1 MNKMDLIQS
10 GVVFDP
16 ATHTYRLGDKFL
28 SGITGIIKDMVF
40 PDMYKD
46 IPQDVLMK
54 AADRGHE
61 IHRCIQEYV
70 DGEQIPFLSPEVEQ
84 FKEATQGIE
93 FIASEYLVTDGVER
107 YASAIDLV
115 DNECNLYDIKT
126 TSKLNI
132 EYLQW
137 QLSIYADFFER
148 QNGVEAG
155 KLYALHVRDGQCR
168 MVEVERLPSE
178 WTARLLDCG
187 YTGEV
192 FENPM
197 KAAEVPAVFDAG
209 KIQRAKEVESLI
221 VARKSELKRLQEEMD
236 IITNYFKDVMAA
248 NGLKSFESDQ
258 LKITVKSAYVRDGID
273 TKKLKEE
280 LPDVY
285 KKYYKPT
292 NVSESLLIKIK

>member
-1 MNKMDLIQS
+1 MNKNQLVQS
-10 GVVFDP
+10 GVIFDP
-16 ATHTYRLGDKFL
+16 AAHTYRLGDKML
-28 SGITGIIKDMVF
+28 SGITGIIKNLVF
-40 PDMYKD
+40 PDMYAD
-46 IPQDVLMK
+46 IPAHILNA

-70 DGEQIPFLSPEVEQ
+70 DGCAVPFLSDEVEQ
-84 FKEATQGIE
+84 FKAATEGIE
-93 FIASEYLVTDGVER
+93 FIASEYLVTDGAER

-115 DNECNLYDIKT
+115 DSECNLYDIKT

-197 KAAEVPAVFDAG
+197 KKETLPTVFDS
-209 KIQRAKEVESLI
+209 KQIQRAKEVEALI
-221 VARKSELKRLQEEMD
+221 VARKNELKRLEDEMKLISD
-236 IITNYFKDVMAA
+236 YFKDIMTA

-258 LKITVKSAYVRDGID
+258 LKITIKDGYVRDGID
-273 TKKLKEE
+273 TKRLKEE
-280 LPDVY
+280 KPDVWEE
-285 KKYYKPT
+285 YYKPT
-292 NVSESLLIKIK
+292 NVSGSITIKVK

>member
-1 MNKMDLIQS
+1 MNRTDLVQS

-16 ATHTYRLGDKFL
+16 AAHTYKLGDKFL

-46 IPQDVLMK
+46 IPHSVLMK

-84 FKEATQGIE
+84 FKEATHGIE
-93 FIASEYLVTDGVER
+93 FIASEYLVTDFEN

-115 DNECNLYDIKT
+115 DSEGNLYDIKT
-126 TSKLNI
+126 TSKLQMD
-132 EYLQW
+132 YLKW
-137 QLSIYADFFER
+137 QLGVYSYFFEC
-148 QNGVEAG
+148 VTG
-155 KLYALHVRDGQCR
+155 KKSGNLYALHIRDGVCK
-168 MVEVERLPSE
+168 MVEVEKIPRE
-178 WTARLLDCG
+178 WVLNMLHCAT
-187 YTGEV
+187 TGEAW
-192 FENPM
+192 ENPM
-197 KAAEVPAVFDAG
+197 KKEDVPMVFDAG
-209 KIQRAKEVESLI
+209 KIQRAKEIESLI
-221 VARKSELKRLQEEMD
+221 VARKNELKRLQDEMD
-236 IITNYFKDVMAA
+236 LITSYFKDVMTA

-280 LPDVY
+280 MPDVY

-292 NVSESLLIKIK
+292 NVSESLTIKIK

>member
-16 ATHTYRLGDKFL
+16 ATHTYKLGDKFL

-46 IPQDVLMK
+46 IPQAVLMK

-93 FIASEYLVTDGVER
+93 FIASEYLVTDYEN

-115 DNECNLYDIKT
+115 DADGNLYDIKT
-126 TSKLNI
+126 TSKLQLD
-132 EYLQW
+132 YLKW
-137 QLSIYADFFER
+137 QLGVYSYFFEC
-148 QNGVEAG
+148 VTG
-155 KLYALHVRDGQCR
+155 KKSGNLYALHIRDGVCKV
-168 MVEVERLPSE
+168 VEIEKIPRE
-178 WTARLLDCG
+178 WVVNLLHCAA
-187 YTGEV
+187 TGEEW
-192 FENPM
+192 ENPM

-209 KIQRAKEVESLI
+209 KIQRAKEIESLI

-236 IITNYFKDVMAA
+236 LITSYFKDVMTA

-280 LPDVY
+280 MPDVY

-292 NVSESLLIKIK
+292 NVSESLTIKIK